1 MAVLTLRRRW
11 PWPSRSG
18 GRRPAGLGLG
28 RRPGGRAAATTV
40 AGSILRT
47 SSGQQAQ
54 FLAGSAGCRGAD
66 HSNRKAGTAQRTT
79 VNPVLAIGC
88 PGRPG
93 VTERWLPEG
102 ALVLAR
108 CRTGSSALLAAT
120 PFAVRLTTDRPPRP
134 KTHWLALVC
143 VPDPSIP
150 PNRILAAST
159 GLGSLVGR
167 VLGT

>member
-28 RRPGGRAAATTV
+28 RRPGGRAAATLV

-47 SSGQQAQ
+47 SSGQLAQ

-66 HSNRKAGTAQRTT
+66 QSNRKAGTAQRTT
-79 VNPVLAIGC
+79 VNPALAIGC

-93 VTERWLPEG
+93 TECWLPEG
-102 ALVLAR
+102 PIFLAR
-108 CRTGSSALLAAT
+108 CRTRSSALAAAT
-120 PFAVRLTTDRPPRP
+120 PFAVRRATDRPQ
-134 KTHWLALVC
+134 AE
-143 VPDPSIP
+143 DPLGEPGSP
-150 PNRILAAST
+150 PGAVDYL
-159 GLGSLVGR
+159 
-167 VLGT
+167 

>member
-18 GRRPAGLGLG
+18 GRRPAGLGPG
-28 RRPGGRAAATTV
+28 RRPGGRAAAMLV

-66 HSNRKAGTAQRTT
+66 QSDRKAGTAQGTT
-79 VNPVLAIGC
+79 VNPALAIGC

-93 VTERWLPEG
+93 VTECWLPEG
-102 ALVLAR
+102 PIVLAR
-108 CRTGSSALLAAT
+108 CRTGSSALAAAT
-120 PFAVRLTTDRPPRP
+120 PFAVRRATDRPQAEDP
-134 KTHWLALVC
+134 LGDLVRL
-143 VPDPSIP
+143 PGPSITSD
-150 PNRILAAST
+150 RILAAST

-167 VLGT
+167 VVGA